1 MVLVEVPHFPHDI
14 FTSSSLTAPAQ
25 LAFSLLTVTQDVG
38 VTVTQ
43 DYLPTLL
50 TATQQMKI

>member
-14 FTSSSLTAPAQ
+14 FTSSSLTALAQ